1 MHIMVVEDSQELNE
15 GVVGQLSSWNR
26 ASQVHSA
33 RTVAQASHILKNH
46 PIDVLI
52 CDLNLPDGDGSTV
65 IAALKQTRPSAI
77 SIVLSNLLNAEAVV
91 DALAVG
97 AIGYI
102 HKYDTSLGLISSI
115 ELALSGSSP
124 ISPNIA
130 FVIARHFQ
138 ESELKVSQT
147 PYKASETGLTQR
159 EIEVLKVIEKGLSN
173 DEAADVLGISKNTIP
188 VHIRNIYKKLQ
199 ASSRSE
205 AIYEARLAGVI

>member
-1 MHIMVVEDSQELNE
+1 MHIMVVEDSQELNA
-15 GVVGQLSSWNR
+15 GVVEQLSNWDSAN
-26 ASQVHSA
+26 QVHSA
-33 RTVAQASHILKNH
+33 RTVAEASNIIKNH

-52 CDLNLPDGDGSTV
+52 CDLNLPDGDGSSV
-65 IAALKQTRPSAI
+65 IAALKKSQPSAI

-115 ELALSGSSP
+115 KLALSGSSP
-124 ISPNIA
+124 ISPSIA

-138 ESELKVSQT
+138 ESELK
-147 PYKASETGLTQR
+147 ASETNSKANAIGLTQR
-159 EIEVLKVIEKGLSN
+159 EVEVLKVIEKGLSN
-173 DEAADVLGISKNTIP
+173 EEAADVLGISKNTIP

-199 ASSRSE
+199 ATSRSE
-205 AIYEARLAGVI
+205 AIYEARLAGVL